1 MPQLIASVEG
11 VEIKHL
17 YLQKNRTTLGRKAHN
32 DVVFDNMVVSGEHCV
47 FELSGIAD
55 VHIEDLHST
64 NGTYIN
70 NQMIKSRQQLR
81 NNDIISIGNFRIR
94 FLAASE
100 QDQPEAHGA
109 TTAMSLSSLDA
120 LGFPGTS
127 GTLQASLKLLSGP
140 SEGLEV
146 ALVKAVTTFGQTG
159 VAVVSVQPDDPLVKC
174 RTEVWRTRQGGTV
187 SRTSRPKRALEETS
201 LKRRAITPASFVGSP
216 VSKPTR
222 ATVPRPTDFA
232 SRTGRRS
239 TTPITAQ
246 PGRA

>member
-159 VAVVSVQPDDPLVKC
+159 VAVVSVSHRRDGYYVAHLNGDKPSTLNGKRIGAQAQRMSDHDVLELPGTAMEFLLKQP
-174 RTEVWRTRQGGTV
+174 
-187 SRTSRPKRALEETS
+187 
-201 LKRRAITPASFVGSP
+201 
-216 VSKPTR
+216 
-222 ATVPRPTDFA
+222 
-232 SRTGRRS
+232 
-239 TTPITAQ
+239 
-246 PGRA
+246 